1 MSDLVSILIPAY
13 NAVEWI
19 SATLRSALEQTWTNK
34 EIVVVDDGS
43 MDGTLEVVRQYEAE
57 GVKVVAQSNQGA
69 AAARNRAFQES
80 HGDFIQWLDADDLLS
95 PDKIA
100 LQMEMRRGERTLLSC
115 GWAYFLHR
123 PELAEFVPTPLW
135 ADLTPADWLVT
146 KLSFNLHMQTGTWL
160 VSRQLTEA
168 AGPWNTNLLG
178 DDDGEYFCRVLL
190 ASDGVRFVPGARVY
204 YRASGTSSLSYIER
218 SDRKVKAHWHSMLLH
233 MNYIRSLED
242 SERVRRA
249 CVQYMR
255 NWLIHF
261 YPEQAE
267 IVQEA
272 RRLAADFGEELG
284 EPSLSWKY
292 AWIKTLFGWH
302 AVKRAQVEA
311 RRLRWTIQRSWDK
324 AMSLKTHRLPVKRTQ

>member
-1 MSDLVSILIPAY
+1 MSVLIPAC
-13 NAVEWI
+13 NSELWI
-19 SATLRSALEQTWTNK
+19 AQTLASALAQTWVNK
-34 EIVVVDDGS
+34 EIIVVNDGS
-43 MDGTLEVVRQYEAE
+43 KDATLEIARRYESD
-57 GVKVVAQSNQGA
+57 GIKVYTQSNQGA
-69 AAARNRAFQES
+69 AAARNKAFELS
-80 HGDFIQWLDADDLLS
+80 RGEYIQWLDADDLLS

-100 LQMEMRRGERTLLSC
+100 LQMEMRGGGRTLLSC

-123 PELAEFVPTPLW
+123 PELAKFVPTPLW
-135 ADLTPADWLVT
+135 ADLTPAEWLT
-146 KLSFNLHMQTGTWL
+146 RKLSFNLHMQTATWL

-168 AGPWNTNLLG
+168 AGPWNTALLG

-190 ASDGVRFVPGARVY
+190 ASDGVRFVPGAKVY
-204 YRASGTSSLSYIER
+204 YRASGTNSLSYIER

-249 CVQYMR
+249 CVQYIR

-261 YPEQAE
+261 YPEQTE

-302 AVKRAQVEA
+302 AAKRAQVEA
-311 RRLRWTIQRSWDK
+311 RKLRWTIQRSWDR
-324 AMSLKTHRLPVKRTQ
+324 AMAQTKH

>member
-1 MSDLVSILIPAY
+1 MGNLVSVLIPAY
-13 NAVEWI
+13 NAEEWI
-19 SATLRSALEQTWTNK
+19 ASTVRSAIGQTWQNK
-34 EIVVVDDGS
+34 EIIVVDDGS
-43 MDGTLEVVRQYEAE
+43 KDNTLATAKQFEAQGVRVVTQA
-57 GVKVVAQSNQGA
+57 NQGA

-80 HGDFIQWLDADDLLS
+80 RGDYIQWLDADDLLS

-100 LQMEMRRGERTLLSC
+100 LQMEMRGGGRTLLSC

-123 PELAEFVPTPLW
+123 PELAKFVPTPLW
-135 ADLTPADWLVT
+135 ADLTPAEWLT
-146 KLSFNLHMQTGTWL
+146 RKLSFNLHMQTATWL

-168 AGPWNTNLLG
+168 AGPWNTALLG

-190 ASDGVRFVPGARVY
+190 ASDGVRFVPGAKVY
-204 YRASGTSSLSYIER
+204 YRASGTNSLSYIER

-261 YPEQAE
+261 YPEQTE

-302 AVKRAQVEA
+302 AAKRAQVEA
-311 RRLRWTIQRSWDK
+311 RNLRWTIQRSWDR
-324 AMSLKTHRLPVKRTQ
+324 AMAQTKH